1 MKVLLT
7 GGTGFIGKELVKHLA
22 GHQLVVLTR
31 NIEKAREILTHADF
45 GNIEYIADFDSF
57 SDLNDFD
64 AVINLA
70 GEPIADKRWSDTQKQ
85 KICDSRWDIT
95 KQVVS
100 LVHASTQPPSVF
112 ISGSAVGYYGDQ
124 QSHPFDENL
133 HVHQEQFAHQVCSK
147 WETIAKRAESDRTRV
162 CLLRTGI
169 VLGTNGGALEKMILP
184 YRMGLGGPIGS
195 GKQYMPWIHL
205 QDMVRAIMYLLET
218 DYARGVFNLCA
229 PHPVQNQL
237 FSKTLA
243 KVLNRPHILFTPKW
257 VIQLA
262 LGEASSLLFDS
273 IRAKPKHLT
282 ELGFIFTYSR
292 LEPALKNIL
301 QHQD

>member
-22 GHQLVVLTR
+22 GNQLVILTR
-31 NIEKAREILTHADF
+31 CENSARNTLTHADF
-45 GNIEYIADFDSF
+45 GNIEYITSLDSF

-70 GEPIADKRWSDTQKQ
+70 GEPIADKRWTDDQKRI
-85 KICDSRWDIT
+85 ICDSRWNVTEQI
-95 KQVVS
+95 VS
-100 LVHASTQPPSVF
+100 LIHASTQPPNVF

-124 QSHPFDENL
+124 QAHPFDENL
-133 HVHQEQFAHQVCSK
+133 HVHQDQFAHQVCAQ
-147 WETIAKRAESDRTRV
+147 WEAIAKRADSDLTRV
-162 CLLRTGI
+162 CILRTGI
-169 VLGTNGGALEKMILP
+169 VLGSHGGALGKMLP
-184 YRMGLGGPIGS
+184 PYKLGLGGPIGS

-218 DYARGVFNLCA
+218 EHARGAFNLCA
-229 PHPVQNQL
+229 PHPVQNQM

-243 KVLNRPHILFTPKW
+243 KVLNRPHVLFTPKW
-257 VIQLA
+257 LMQAA

-282 ELGFIFTYSR
+282 ELGFNFTFSR

>member
-22 GHQLVVLTR
+22 GHQIVILTR
-31 NIEKAREILTHADF
+31 SIETARETLTHADF
-45 GNIEYIADFDSF
+45 GNIEYITSFDAF

-64 AVINLA
+64 VVVNLA

-85 KICDSRWDIT
+85 KICESRWDIT
-95 KQVVS
+95 KQLVS
-100 LVHASTQPPSVF
+100 LIHASTQPPSVF

-162 CLLRTGI
+162 CILRTGI

-184 YRMGLGGPIGS
+184 YKMGLGGPIGN

-205 QDMVRAIMYLLET
+205 QDMVRAIMYLIET

-243 KVLNRPHILFTPKW
+243 KILNRPHILFIPKW
-257 VIQLA
+257 AIQLT